1 MKIINCEQIRRMLLS
16 CADRIIRNEPYLT
29 TVDSAIGDGDHGI
42 GMKNGMT
49 AARKYLETAEGET
62 NVYALYANMAEAM
75 QQAMGGASGMIF
87 STLFAGRA
95 AEKAPAEEI
104 TPSGSGQPDE
114 GRSTGYSGARSR
126 GSRR

>member
-1 MKIINCEQIRRMLLS
+1 MNKLGACFYPG
-16 CADRIIRNEPYLT
+16 ADRIIRNEPYLT

-95 AEKAPAEEI
+95 AEKLLRGDH
-104 TPSGSGQPDE
+104 SLGSGQPDE

>member
-95 AEKAPAEEI
+95 AEKGDH
-104 TPSGSGQPDE
+104 SLGSGQPDE